1 MHIMNKALFESFFEV
16 VRHDMSKEEA
26 EEYVVMLEKYHSAGW
41 DIIYKE
47 GCGLKKENKQTAI
60 VLLCIC

>member
-1 MHIMNKALFESFFEV
+1 
-16 VRHDMSKEEA
+16 MSKEEA

-47 GCGLKKENKQTAI
+47 GCESLVLKKKINR
-60 VLLCIC
+60 LL

>member
-1 MHIMNKALFESFFEV
+1 
-16 VRHDMSKEEA
+16 MSKEEA

-47 GCGLKKENKQTAI
+47 GKETDELVAYTYHNNGEE
-60 VLLCIC
+60 LD

>member
-47 GCGLKKENKQTAI
+47 GCES
-60 VLLCIC
+60 